1 MSVCVLGRV
10 ERGAGSGIREA
21 GLFQRMNP
29 IGFFLHVRWSRSP
42 AQVRLPVCVYCFNK
56 FIHLKGRAG
65 MRLVAGG
72 YRTLRLLLSF
82 DMKVIIF
89 PLAAAGL
96 KAAPPP
102 QSTLPHHLFSAQRVI
117 RHYRFPVIWN
127 HINFLQ

>member
-1 MSVCVLGRV
+1 MFKWIYCLSGAMFKGV
-10 ERGAGSGIREA
+10 AGSWIRAA
-21 GLFQRMNP
+21 GVFQRINP
-29 IGFFLHVRWSRSP
+29 PFPPARPCRVGAQ

-56 FIHLKGRAG
+56 FIHLKGRVG

-72 YRTLRLLLSF
+72 YRTLHLLLSF

-96 KAAPPP
+96 ETPPLTP
-102 QSTLPHHLFSAQRVI
+102 PAQRVI